1 MRTRLFRAR
10 ALLREALERDLDT
23 VTVDIF
29 GFAGERC
36 DRIVDG
42 VLSRVATGT
51 SNGPQPAVAHP
62 AGNAAAALGHI
73 QLHNDAVERV
83 LLPRCKVH

>member
-1 MRTRLFRAR
+1 M
-10 ALLREALERDLDT
+10 LREALERDLDS

-36 DRIVDG
+36 DRIVDR
-42 VLSRVATGT
+42 VLSRVATET
-51 SNGPQPAVAHP
+51 SERSTARLAHP
-62 AGNAAAALGHI
+62 AGNARDPGHI

-83 LLPRCKVH
+83 LLQRCKVH